1 MINTEH
7 SQTNQLLYPSVVLG
21 LSIGSMSGLFESAL
35 VSLTGLNLSWT
46 YIAYLFWF
54 DVLVGGLYGYLG
66 YIIFRSI
73 TNRTSI
79 LKRFKRDAILIGT
92 VVLITVTVQIAI
104 FLFSVWQSMSLAGLK
119 TISAWI
125 FITLLLLCSFSKLL
139 RLKGEKEY
147 LQSMVPL
154 LTGLFLLQAF
164 FYGGFYLNTSFLAQT
179 SILTRIIVNASIAI
193 ILLSLFLIFQ
203 WMLKRFSWGKSQIF
217 THIYRTAVWMV
228 PISFMVSLFLFFG
241 VQVRFAYNPKSNVNP
256 AAVETKKGSTET
268 RPNVILI
275 SIDTLRAD
283 RLGYNGYKRSITP
296 NIDRLAREGT
306 VFKYAVSQSPWT
318 LPSHA
323 SIMTSLY
330 PSQHGASQVTSKLD
344 KNFVT
349 LAEQLRDASYETAA
363 FAGGGW
369 ISPSFGLDQGFDFFD
384 PYAEHNLHL
393 RYVPTAARL
402 KFPLFEEKVCFSFA
416 VPRIIRW
423 LQANA
428 THNTPFFLF
437 IHTYEVHN
445 YFLNDKKLHPYL
457 NKIGFQHREKL
468 PDFTKGPHPRF
479 VNNIIQWLL
488 TAEEKKLEY
497 FQALYDAEILF
508 TDHLINDILNELN
521 SLGLMN
527 KTLIILTSDHGE
539 GFNKALKRIHH
550 GGRLHNDQLLV
561 PLILRLPGVFPENK
575 VIDVQVQLID
585 ILPTILDVLN
595 LQQPKEINGASFLKY
610 VSASGIKNGHPAF
623 SEELGFKIN
632 ETNFREAIGDHY
644 RMVSVISDGIKVIHS
659 PDKDEMYDL
668 KNDPEEINNLV
679 EQKSSLNKRVEITL
693 DKFVSDFKP
702 IYTQRERPLKA
713 KKGEL
718 AETMEKLKSLGY
730 LK

>member
-1 MINTEH
+1 MINKEQAQNNTYLF
-7 SQTNQLLYPSVVLG
+7 SSIVLG

-46 YIAYLFWF
+46 FIAYIFWF
-54 DVLVGGLYGYLG
+54 DVLVGGLCGYVG
-66 YIIFRSI
+66 YVIFKGI
-73 TNRTSI
+73 NNRAYI
-79 LKRFKRDAILIGT
+79 LNRFNRDNVLTGT
-92 VVLITVTVQIAI
+92 VVIITVTVQIAI
-104 FLFSVWQSMSLAGLK
+104 FLFSVWQSRSLPGLRA
-119 TISAWI
+119 ISVWV
-125 FITLLLLCSFSKLL
+125 FITLLLLCSFFYLL
-139 RLKGEKEY
+139 RSKDEKEY
-147 LQSMVPL
+147 SRSIVTQM
-154 LTGLFLLQAF
+154 TALFLLQVF
-164 FYGGFYLNTSFLAQT
+164 YYGGFYLNTAFLAQIAIFT
-179 SILTRIIVNASIAI
+179 NIIINASIAI
-193 ILLSLFLIFQ
+193 ILLSSFFIFRWQLKRLRQKRSSFFQSIYKFARVLVPVGFLI
-203 WMLKRFSWGKSQIF
+203 
-217 THIYRTAVWMV
+217 
-228 PISFMVSLFLFFG
+228 SLLLFFG
-241 VQVRFAYNPKSNVNP
+241 VQYRFAHSPKLNVNTS
-256 AAVETKKGSTET
+256 AVEPPET
-268 RPNVILI
+268 LYENRPNVILI

-306 VFKYAVSQSPWT
+306 VFKCAISQSPWT

-330 PSQHGASQVTSKLD
+330 PSLHGASQVTSKLD

-349 LAEQLRDASYETAA
+349 LAELLRDASYETAA

-384 PYAEHNLHL
+384 HYAEHNLHL

-402 KFPLFEEKVCFSFA
+402 KVPLFQEKICFSFA

-428 THNTPFFLF
+428 TQNKPFFLF

-445 YFLNDKKLHPYL
+445 YFLNDKKLNPYL
-457 NKIGFQHREKL
+457 NKIGFQYGEKL
-468 PDFTKGPHPRF
+468 PDFTKGPQPRF
-479 VNNIIQWLL
+479 ANNIIQWLL

-508 TDHLINDILNELN
+508 TDRLINDILNELH

-527 KTLIILTSDHGE
+527 RTLIILTSDHGE

-561 PLILRLPGVFPENK
+561 PLILRLPGVFPKNK

-585 ILPTILDVLN
+585 ILPTILDILN
-595 LQQPKEINGASFLKY
+595 LEQPKEIKGASLLKY
-610 VSASGIKNGHPAF
+610 GSTSGITNGRPAF

-632 ETNFREAIGDHY
+632 EANFREQVKDDY
-644 RMVSVISDGIKVIHS
+644 RIVSMISQGKKFIRS
-659 PDKDEMYDL
+659 PAKEEFYEL
-668 KNDPEEINNLV
+668 GTDPEEVQNLLPQRPAWV
-679 EQKSSLNKRVEITL
+679 NGFDMTL
-693 DKFVSDFKP
+693 DEFTKKYRP
-702 IYTQRERPLKA
+702 IHSLREDPGKG